1 MRSADDNLVPSDKDL
16 EHLLR
21 KAQKSAA
28 KKEAYKKTT
37 KQYYRSVANGIVREV
52 FEDSSIDDHYLLLKC
67 LMLRCVQEF
76 SDLHREVGLERMNKQ
91 QFDTAAHWISDQG
104 KIAAAAELLAGV
116 EMGEDDWMVP

>member
-37 KQYYRSVANGIVREV
+37 KQYYSSVANGIVREL

-67 LMLRCVQEF
+67 LMLRCAQEF
-76 SDLHREVGLERMNKQ
+76 NDLHREVGLESMNKQ

-104 KIAAAAELLAGV
+104 KIAAAAEPLAGV

>member
-37 KQYYRSVANGIVREV
+37 KQYY
-52 FEDSSIDDHYLLLKC
+52 C
-67 LMLRCVQEF
+67 
-76 SDLHREVGLERMNKQ
+76 
-91 QFDTAAHWISDQG
+91 ISR
-104 KIAAAAELLAGV
+104 
-116 EMGEDDWMVP
+116 

>member
-37 KQYYRSVANGIVREV
+37 KQYYSSVYDSPFVRV
-52 FEDSSIDDHYLLLKC
+52 KTSFNFWHSK
-67 LMLRCVQEF
+67 
-76 SDLHREVGLERMNKQ
+76 
-91 QFDTAAHWISDQG
+91 
-104 KIAAAAELLAGV
+104 
-116 EMGEDDWMVP
+116 

>member
-37 KQYYRSVANGIVREV
+37 KQYYSSVANGIVREV

-67 LMLRCVQEF
+67 LMLRCAQ
-76 SDLHREVGLERMNKQ
+76 DVGSAKRLWVTPVKA
-91 QFDTAAHWISDQG
+91 TPLS
-104 KIAAAAELLAGV
+104 LLV
-116 EMGEDDWMVP
+116 PLMVVILVG